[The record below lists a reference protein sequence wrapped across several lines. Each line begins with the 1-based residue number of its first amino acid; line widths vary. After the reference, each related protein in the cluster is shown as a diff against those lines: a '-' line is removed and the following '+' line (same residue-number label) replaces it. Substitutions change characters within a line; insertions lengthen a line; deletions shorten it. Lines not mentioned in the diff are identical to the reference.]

1 MFTQKSISISIICDD
16 GLYTATV
23 NNDYYLNSGKDELPV
38 VTQKDKIYKDTSI
51 ENIQHQVRSDFGVEI
66 EDLFNWYWLI

>member
-23 NNDYYLNSGKDELPV
+23 NNDYYLNSGKDEPIAV
-38 VTQKDKIYKDTSI
+38 QKDKIYKDISI
-51 ENIQHQVRSDFGVEI
+51 ESIQRQVRDDFGVEI
-66 EDLFNWYWLI
+66 QDLFNWYWMI